1 MLFGGKM
8 KLRFTSSLLVLL
20 AALLVAPA
28 IFAGPVTWT
37 SWNSTGTNQV
47 SGTLG
52 GVGVTYSGG
61 YFFAQ
66 TNNMGIDYWNP
77 QAAYLSGTVS
87 NAPDSQSVDIIAIG
101 TGGQGETITFS
112 SPVTNPILAVISV
125 NGPGLYFSAP
135 FNVLSDGCGYWGCG
149 NLYVG
154 AGNLLYSNGEG
165 TGAIQFPGTFTQ
177 ITINEQGSEN
187 WRGFTVG
194 VLPTG
199 TPEPGTLVM
208 FGSGIL
214 GLAGILRRKINM

>member
-1 MLFGGKM
+1 M
-8 KLRFTSSLLVLL
+8 KVRFTSILLVLL
-20 AALLVAPA
+20 IALFAAPA
-28 IFAGPVTWT
+28 GFAGTVTWA
-37 SWNSTGTNQV
+37 SWNSSGPGQV

-52 GVGVTYSGG
+52 GVGVTYLGG

-66 TNNMGIDYWNP
+66 TNNSGTDYWNP
-77 QAAYLSGTVS
+77 QAPYLSGTVS

-149 NLYVG
+149 SLFMG

-177 ITINEQGSEN
+177 ITINEAGYEN

-199 TPEPGTLVM
+199 VPEPSSLLLIGT
-208 FGSGIL
+208 
-214 GLAGILRRKINM
+214 GLIGVGGMIRRKINL